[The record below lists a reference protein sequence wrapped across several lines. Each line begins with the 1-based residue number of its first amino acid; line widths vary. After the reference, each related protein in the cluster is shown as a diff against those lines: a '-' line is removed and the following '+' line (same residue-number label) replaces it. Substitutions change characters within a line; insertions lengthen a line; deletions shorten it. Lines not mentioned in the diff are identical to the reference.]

1 MNETLKTPMSG
12 TDAEILDLLK
22 KTGEQYRVYKELN
35 DVANIGRK
43 PAFPPEAAP
52 TPEKP
57 LTSGAFSIGA
67 K

>member
-1 MNETLKTPMSG
+1 MNETIKTPMSG
-12 TDAEILDLLK
+12 ADAEILDLLK
-22 KTGEQYRVYKELN
+22 KTSEQYRVYKELN

-43 PAFPPEAAP
+43 SAFPPGPDP

-57 LTSGAFSIGA
+57 LTSGTFSIEA